1 MGKTEYFVVGLV
13 KEMIFHFTGGL
24 CGRISGYPH
33 GSFTVCME
41 IKNKTFKYKA
51 NVSAS
56 YTRHTF

>member
-51 NVSAS
+51 NVSG
-56 YTRHTF
+56 T